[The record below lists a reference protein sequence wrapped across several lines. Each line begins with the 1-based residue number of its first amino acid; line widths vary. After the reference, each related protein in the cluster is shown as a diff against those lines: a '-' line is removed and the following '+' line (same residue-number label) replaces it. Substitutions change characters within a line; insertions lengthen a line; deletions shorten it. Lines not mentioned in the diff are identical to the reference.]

1 MALPRSQKVF
11 VVIFR
16 FRDIL
21 VSFVLLA
28 LLVLPFQIIILLL
41 AFSQERVFFFQERT
55 GWKERPFRL
64 IKFST
69 LRDISGNEKEADEQ
83 KKRLTPIG
91 KFLRKFSLDELPQL
105 WNVLKGDMSLVGP
118 RPLIHTYL
126 PLYSPVQRRRFLL
139 KPGITGWAQVN
150 GRNALTFTERFELD
164 QKYLENRTFWW
175 DCKIIWMTFTS
186 VFSGKNIFSDEKT
199 TSPEFDGTN

>member
-1 MALPRSQKVF
+1 M
-11 VVIFR
+11 IFR

-28 LLVLPFQIIILLL
+28 LLILPFQIIILLL